1 MLRNK
6 PRIVI
11 AMTASTKTSTGIVR
25 NVPHNTEPTAELR
38 AIAYGIAETFLEVI
52 GKAAASVRLL
62 EFDFVRGCNPG
73 ELELHCRL
81 EVVASNNM
89 PIVIKQ
95 KAPYFSDEHM
105 RTPEKLQ
112 QRLITPLRSQ
122 LAIELAKQRSER
134 ERETEAATAAI
145 NLLLIYV
152 GKPVRAADLCF

>member
-1 MLRNK
+1 
-6 PRIVI
+6 
-11 AMTASTKTSTGIVR
+11 
-25 NVPHNTEPTAELR
+25 
-38 AIAYGIAETFLEVI
+38 
-52 GKAAASVRLL
+52 
-62 EFDFVRGCNPG
+62 
-73 ELELHCRL
+73 
-81 EVVASNNM
+81 
-89 PIVIKQ
+89 
-95 KAPYFSDEHM
+95 M